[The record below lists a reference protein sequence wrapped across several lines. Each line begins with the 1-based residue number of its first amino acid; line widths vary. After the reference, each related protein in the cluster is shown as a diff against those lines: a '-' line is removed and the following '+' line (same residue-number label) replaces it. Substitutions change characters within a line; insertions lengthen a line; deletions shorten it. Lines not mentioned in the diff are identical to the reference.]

1 MQFGSN
7 SSQLCNSQIIQI
19 KNISIGTLSGIYI
32 HIPFCK
38 QACHY
43 CNFHFSTSLRYKNEF
58 VSALLKEI
66 ELTDNNLGPANT
78 VYFGGGTPS
87 LLTIPELEQV
97 LDAVRQRFGWHANAE
112 ITLEANPDDFN
123 SAQLDSWKD
132 LGINRLSIGV
142 QSFFEEDLR
151 WMNRAH
157 NAEQAIESLQ
167 LAVATIPNI
176 TLDLIYGSPG
186 LSDEK
191 WKNNL
196 DQALNLGVK
205 HLSCYA
211 LTVEPLTPLAK
222 MIRTQQSPNVDDG
235 QQARQFLFLIQY
247 LAEKGFEQYEI
258 SNFCLPGHRSRHNSA
273 YWQGKPYI
281 GLGPGAHSF
290 DGNSRWWN
298 IANNQRYIRS
308 INEGQIPREKE
319 TLTPVQRWNEYI
331 MIRLRTAEG
340 IDLVNLPDLPDDPG
354 LSQRVD
360 RFKKNIQASIQ
371 KGWVAENNM
380 VYSLTDEGKLYA
392 DGIAGE
398 MFER

>member
-1 MQFGSN
+1 M
-7 SSQLCNSQIIQI
+7 
-19 KNISIGTLSGIYI
+19 SGIYI

-191 WKNNL
+191 WKHNL

-360 RFKKNIQASIQ
+360 RFKKNIQAFIQ